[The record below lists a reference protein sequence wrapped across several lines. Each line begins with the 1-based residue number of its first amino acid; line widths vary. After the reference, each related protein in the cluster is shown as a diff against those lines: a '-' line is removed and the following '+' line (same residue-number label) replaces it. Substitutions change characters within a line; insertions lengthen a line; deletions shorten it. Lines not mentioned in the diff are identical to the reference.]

1 MSRTYDV
8 QKTDQA
14 ILLLESAEIDPWHV
28 REMKELAH
36 SAKVKIVGEF
46 ISRTRRRTGQGFIS
60 EDRRQELALL
70 VPELDA
76 NVILVAHDLS
86 PTQHSLIQKATEVR
100 VVDRT
105 QLILDIFAQ
114 RAHTREGK
122 LQVEHA
128 LLSYTLPR
136 LSGLGS
142 QMSRLGG
149 GVGTR
154 GPGETKL
161 ETDRRRLRKRIESLA
176 SEIDTIKKHR
186 EVARASRHGLTY
198 PNIALVGYT
207 SAGKSTLLNTLSG
220 SSVMADQMLFSTLD
234 PTTRK
239 VALADGWSALITDT
253 VGFIRDLPHALV
265 AAFRATL
272 EEVREADILLHL
284 VDASHPSV
292 FEMIESVESTLEEL
306 EASEKPTILVFNKAD
321 LVADTYWLR
330 EEVAKRPNSC
340 YISAQK
346 GQGIRELM
354 VILEHAVEGMLHPIC
369 ALVPYSRSDL
379 VSGCYEHGR
388 VLNADYQDDGIYLEA
403 EVDGMYL
410 GKLSSYILSK

>member
-1 MSRTYDV
+1 MSQTYDV

-14 ILLLESAEIDPWHV
+14 ILLMESAEIDPWHIQ
-28 REMKELAH
+28 EMKELAR
-36 SAKVKIVGEF
+36 SANVQIVGEF
-46 ISRTRRRTGQGFIS
+46 TSRVRRRPGQGFIS
-60 EDRRQELALL
+60 EERRQELALL
-70 VPELDA
+70 VSELEA

-86 PTQHSLIQKATEVR
+86 PTLHSFIHKDTGVR

-154 GPGETKL
+154 GPGETRL
-161 ETDRRRLRKRIESLA
+161 ESDRRRLRKRIDTLA
-176 SEIDTIKKHR
+176 SEIDTIRKHR
-186 EVARASRHGLTY
+186 EVARASRQGLTY
-198 PNIALVGYT
+198 PTVALVGYT

-220 SSVMADQMLFSTLD
+220 SSVHADQMLFSTLD

-239 VALADGWSALITDT
+239 VALADGWSALFTDT
-253 VGFIRDLPHALV
+253 VGFIRDLPHSLV

-272 EEVREADILLHL
+272 EEVREADILLHV
-284 VDASHPSV
+284 VDASHPNV
-292 FEMIESVESTLEEL
+292 FQMIDSVEKTLEEL
-306 EASEKPTILVFNKAD
+306 EVAGKPLILAYNKAD

-330 EEVAKRPNSC
+330 EEVAKRPNCC

-354 VILEHAVEGMLHPIC
+354 SLIEQAVKSMLHPVC

-379 VSGCYEHGR
+379 VSGCYDHGR
-388 VLNADYQDDGIYLEA
+388 VLNADYLDDGIYLEA
-403 EVDGMYL
+403 EVDRMYL
-410 GKLSSYILSK
+410 GKLSGYILAK